1 MFKAFLNK
9 IFRWF
14 KYVCIKKWTNKISAR
29 FHSLTEMS
37 QDRNDQD
44 RKVPWAKRLR
54 PNRQDQK
61 VVYPVPATL
70 PRGNADMKINETNDI
85 YVSLFTGV

>member
-1 MFKAFLNK
+1 
-9 IFRWF
+9 
-14 KYVCIKKWTNKISAR
+14 
-29 FHSLTEMS
+29 MS